1 VFSGYE
7 ESGNGEVNAA
17 NNLHRALDKDQLMV
31 YYQPQ
36 VDLETKTIVE
46 FEALLRWWLPEK
58 GMISPATFIPIAEQA
73 GLLNPI
79 GAWVLETA
87 CRQNKLWE
95 DKGYTGL
102 RMAVNIS
109 VHQLNNP
116 RFIQQVKDILTRTG
130 LSAEYLEVE
139 ITESAVS
146 NNDANMLNILNS
158 LKALG
163 VTIAI
168 DDFGIEY
175 SSLSRLKHLPIDRM
189 KIDIQ
194 FIRGIEADE
203 KDREITKVI
212 INLAKSMKL
221 KVIAEGVETKT
232 QLDFLSRWLCDEVQG
247 YYYYKPMP
255 AEEIDQILGSV
266 E

>member
-1 VFSGYE
+1 
-7 ESGNGEVNAA
+7 
-17 NNLHRALDKDQLMV
+17 M
-31 YYQPQ
+31 
-36 VDLETKTIVE
+36 
-46 FEALLRWWLPEK
+46 
-58 GMISPATFIPIAEQA
+58 
-73 GLLNPI
+73 
-79 GAWVLETA
+79 
-87 CRQNKLWE
+87 
-95 DKGYTGL
+95 
-102 RMAVNIS
+102 
-109 VHQLNNP
+109 
-116 RFIQQVKDILTRTG
+116 
-130 LSAEYLEVE
+130 
-139 ITESAVS
+139 S
-146 NNDANMLNILNS
+146 NNDANKLNILNS
-158 LKALG
+158 LKAQG

-203 KDREITKVI
+203 KDREITKAI